1 MRTWLPIFFYS
12 KTLMKIERDF
22 FFISHFTPVHYTNF
36 VHWIVWDDL
45 GSCSHW
51 QEAPSL
57 CALSLE
63 TRDFGGAEGGEEQSP
78 LRGKKRAVLLAP
90 LQTALSTLHFGTGWG
105 WRGRRREEF
114 ERPHPEGKISPV
126 FRGSAPDLKGVA
138 GSSCFWHNGLYAERR
153 GQGGGGAE

>member
-1 MRTWLPIFFYS
+1 MVAGWREGPSRGGAAAARGRRAALGF
-12 KTLMKIERDF
+12 ERQPR
-22 FFISHFTPVHYTNF
+22 SQ
-36 VHWIVWDDL
+36 
-45 GSCSHW
+45 W

-126 FRGSAPDLKGVA
+126 FRGSAPDLKGAA